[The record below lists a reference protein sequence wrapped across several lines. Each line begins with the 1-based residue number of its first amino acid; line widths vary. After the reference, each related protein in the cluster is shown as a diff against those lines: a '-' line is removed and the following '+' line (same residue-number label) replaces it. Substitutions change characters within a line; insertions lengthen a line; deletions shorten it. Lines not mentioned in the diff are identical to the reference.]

1 MAKQVVPKS
10 IAGVPVPDA
19 VRQSSAVKSLL
30 GSPLGKKLLADAM
43 LAAAGAAAAV
53 LLKRRKGQAKD
64 KDISKEVLRAAAG
77 AVTVGLGRAALS
89 QLGPGEGVQLAVA
102 DTRGARGGRA
112 KKAAGRKTTRKASA
126 KKKSAMKKTT
136 RKKRTS

>member
-1 MAKQVVPKS
+1 MAKQVVPKK

-53 LLKRRKGQAKD
+53 LLKRRSGQAKD
-64 KDISKEVLRAAAG
+64 KDLSKEVLRAAAG

-89 QLGPGEGVQLAVA
+89 SLGPGEGVQLAVA
-102 DTRGARGGRA
+102 DTRGGRA
-112 KKAAGRKTTRKASA
+112 KKAAGRKSARKGAAKKSTA
-126 KKKSAMKKTT
+126 KKKTARKT
-136 RKKRTS
+136 KRAS